1 MGIANTRDKMSIT
14 RYSVASGA
22 NLYTSGNGLKP
33 RNPEPDKSKLE
44 TTITRSEP
52 SIETN
57 RGPFCHLLPPP
68 LFTSLSLFSLKF
80 TTATIHNRYYTQNGV
95 HIIFVIVNFSNVWA

>member
-33 RNPEPDKSKLE
+33 RNPEPDKSKL
-44 TTITRSEP
+44 
-52 SIETN
+52 
-57 RGPFCHLLPPP
+57 
-68 LFTSLSLFSLKF
+68 
-80 TTATIHNRYYTQNGV
+80 
-95 HIIFVIVNFSNVWA
+95 